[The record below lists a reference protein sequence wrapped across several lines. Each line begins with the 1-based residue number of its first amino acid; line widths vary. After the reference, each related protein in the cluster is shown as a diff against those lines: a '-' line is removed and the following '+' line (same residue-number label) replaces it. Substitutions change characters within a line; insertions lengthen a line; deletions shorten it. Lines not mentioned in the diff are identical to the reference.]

1 MKSHFTLHHN
11 AMWVIPS
18 LYKALEQTFTVLL
31 ILAAKGPVQTFLS
44 DLVEFPLVIFTETSN
59 SALDIPSYLPPP
71 QPHYGCEYDYHLPH
85 ALPSAIPLPNV
96 CTITKA

>member
-71 QPHYGCEYDYHLPH
+71 TASLW
-85 ALPSAIPLPNV
+85 L
-96 CTITKA
+96 